1 MSPTDDKSLE
11 AIGGDAWRGFRF
23 EAGELITPNGESLR
37 PEQVES
43 LIWERNNWRLIAQAA
58 QRDLAKTG
66 MQGAVVFPLEELN
79 RIREALRLLDARL
92 PGLSMQIVETSRR
105 RRA

>member
-1 MSPTDDKSLE
+1 MSSDEHQGSL
-11 AIGGDAWRGFRF
+11 AAFGPAWTRVRILGDR
-23 EAGELITPNGESLR
+23 LVLDNGEEYTLTELQALR
-37 PEQVES
+37 
-43 LIWERNNWRLIAQAA
+43 WERNNWRTIAQAT

-66 MQGAVVFPLEELN
+66 MQGAVAFPLEELN

-92 PGLSMQIVETSRR
+92 PGISMQIPQTSVR